1 MGIIVLRIIILIL
14 SFLIASSIAKADL
27 RYDRLKDEDEISV
40 LIVSGEFE
48 YDDDLSLFV
57 KAVNEH
63 RASAIMFNSGGGNV
77 YKAMQLGKLI
87 RALRLSTIQPRGM
100 DCSSACS
107 LAFLGGIIRLAE
119 AGSIGVH
126 KSSFSNSTNM
136 NAHDAVASIQKATA
150 DIMGYITEMGADA
163 NLLQLA
169 LQYDS
174 DDMRYLSLREMKEH
188 KVVTEQEN
196 KQPSSSPQIA
206 ARPQTAP
213 YTAPTYSHSP
223 QVSYEPTYRPNLN
236 IPTAR
241 SGVVHHPKKKAAIKF
256 DPDNKSRN
264 LVELRNGATVYL
276 QPYDKQWYRVAYG
289 DYRGYMHHSWVHVDQ
304 YELPRS
310 ERRYIQ
316 ISSFATYEEAL
327 AYINNS
333 DLQLDTYL
341 STNGW
346 LAVTLRG
353 SFKYDDALMLAR
365 ELKNKGRIPQD
376 SLLNYGNTYVR
387 KL

>member
-1 MGIIVLRIIILIL
+1 MRIFVLIVSFFII
-14 SFLIASSIAKADL
+14 SSIAKADL
-27 RYDRLKDEDEISV
+27 KYEPLKEEDEISV
-40 LIVSGEFE
+40 LIVSGSFE
-48 YDDDLSLFV
+48 YDDDLSLFL
-57 KAVNEH
+57 KAVSDH

-77 YKAMQLGKLI
+77 YKAIELGKLI
-87 RALRLSTIQPRGM
+87 RALRLGTLQPRGM
-100 DCSSACS
+100 ECSSACS
-107 LAFLGGIIRLAE
+107 LAFLGGTIRLAE

-126 KSSFSNSTNM
+126 KSSFNNSTNM

-169 LQYDS
+169 LQYDN
-174 DDMRYLSLREMKEH
+174 DDMRYLSLKEMKNYR
-188 KVVTEQEN
+188 VVTEQEAT
-196 KQPSSSPQIA
+196 QPSSPPQIA
-206 ARPQTAP
+206 ATPPTTSYTTP
-213 YTAPTYSHSP
+213 TYTAPP
-223 QVSYEPTYRPNLN
+223 QASYQPVYRPNLN
-236 IPTAR
+236 VPTAH
-241 SGVVHHPKKKAAIKF
+241 SGVVHHPKKQAAIKF
-256 DPDNKSRN
+256 DPDNKSRT

-310 ERRYIQ
+310 EKRYIQ
-316 ISSFATYEEAL
+316 ISSFDNYEDAL
-327 AYINNS
+327 EYVNKSALN
-333 DLQLDTYL
+333 LDIYL

-353 SFKYDDALMLAR
+353 TFSSTEAAALTK
-365 ELKNKGRIPQD
+365 ELKSKRRIPQD
-376 SLLNYGNTYVR
+376 SIFNYGNTYIR

>member
-1 MGIIVLRIIILIL
+1 MGIVALRIVVLIV
-14 SFLIASSIAKADL
+14 SFLIISSTAKADL
-27 RYDRLKDEDEISV
+27 KYEPLKEEDEISV
-40 LIVSGEFE
+40 LIVSGSFE
-48 YDDDLSLFV
+48 YDDDLSLFL
-57 KAVNEH
+57 KAVSDH

-77 YKAMQLGKLI
+77 YKAIELGKLI
-87 RALRLSTIQPRGM
+87 RALRLGTIQPRGM

-107 LAFLGGIIRLAE
+107 LAFLGGTIRLAE

-126 KSSFSNSTNM
+126 KSSFNNSTNM

-174 DDMRYLSLREMKEH
+174 DDMRYLSLKEMKNY
-188 KVVTEQEN
+188 KVVTEQEAT
-196 KQPSSSPQIA
+196 QPSSPPQIA
-206 ARPQTAP
+206 ATPPT
-213 YTAPTYSHSP
+213 YTAPP
-223 QVSYEPTYRPNLN
+223 QASYRPAYRPNLN

-241 SGVVHHPKKKAAIKF
+241 SGVVHHPKKKAALKYH
-256 DPDNKSRN
+256 PNNKSHT
-264 LVELRNGATVYL
+264 LVELRNGTTVYL
-276 QPYDKQWYRVAYG
+276 QPYDKQWYKVAYG
-289 DYRGYMHHSWVHVDQ
+289 DGYMGYMHHSWVHVDQ

-310 ERRYIQ
+310 EKRYIQ
-316 ISSFATYEEAL
+316 ISSFDNYEDAL
-327 AYINNS
+327 EYVNKSALN
-333 DLQLDTYL
+333 LDIYL

-353 SFKYDDALMLAR
+353 TFSSTEASTLTK
-365 ELKNKGRIPQD
+365 ELKSKRRIPQD
-376 SLLNYGNTYVR
+376 SIFNYGNTYVR